1 MRIFKRAVRTC
12 LIAFSGLFLFSA
24 NQYAQ
29 KEAGKQIIKIGGFV
43 RHEVIYDSYKI
54 VDFREGEV
62 ILYPMKERLDEMGND
77 INEVDQIEMFALQS
91 RVNVKVEGIEALG
104 AKAMGVIEGDF
115 FGNTNSNMNTLR
127 LRHAYFSLNWDKSAL
142 LFGQYWHPMFVP
154 ECFPQVLSFG
164 AGVPFHPLSR
174 APQVRLTY
182 NLTDPLSVAGIM
194 LIHSP
199 FRSQGPADA
208 QRNAGIPD
216 MQFQLKYKTRNFLLG
231 ATAGYKVLQPR
242 IVTENNLKTDESI
255 GSYNLQGFLKI
266 KANKLVAKIESM
278 YGTNFSNFIMPG
290 GFGTN
295 ADPALVDDYGYTNL
309 TTMSTWGEVI
319 YDFDHLSLALFVGHI
334 ENLGPTDT
342 YYSLGYAWGEDL
354 KSTTRI
360 SPRIA
365 YTKDKV
371 QFGLEYMM
379 TNAVYHNLAVGE
391 YTVIST
397 DDPVVNHRILFSTA
411 YFF

>member
-1 MRIFKRAVRTC
+1 MRIFKHAVRII
-12 LIAFSGLFLFSA
+12 LIVFAALFLFTA
-24 NQYAQ
+24 NHYAQ
-29 KEAGKQIIKIGGFV
+29 EDTGEQKIEIGGFV

-62 ILYPMKERLDEMGND
+62 ILYPMKARLDNMGND
-77 INEVDQIEMFALQS
+77 INQVNQIEMFALQS
-91 RVNVKVEGIEALG
+91 RAYVKAGGMEALG
-104 AKAMGVIEGDF
+104 AKVNGIIEGDF
-115 FGNTNSNMNTLR
+115 FGNTNINMNTLR
-127 LRHAYFSLNWDKSAL
+127 LRHAYFSMNWDKSAL
-142 LFGQYWHPMFVP
+142 LFGQYWHPMFVT
-154 ECFPQVLSFG
+154 ECFPEVLSFG

-174 APQVRLTY
+174 APQVRYTY
-182 NLTDPLSVAGIM
+182 SITNPLSVSGTM

-199 FRSQGPADA
+199 FRSQGPSDA

-216 MQFQLKYKTRNFLLG
+216 MQLQLKYNTGSFLLG

-255 GSYNLQGFLKI
+255 GSYNLQGFLKF
-266 KANKLVAKIESM
+266 KANKLVVKLESM

-290 GFGTN
+290 GYGAN
-295 ADPALVDDYGYTNL
+295 ADPAMVDDYGYTNL
-309 TTMSTWGEVI
+309 TTMSSWGELI
-319 YDFDHLSLALFVGHI
+319 YDLEPITLALFVGHI

-342 YYSLGYAWGEDL
+342 YYSLNYAWGEDL

-360 SPRIA
+360 SPRVA

-379 TNAVYHNLAVGE
+379 TNAVYHDLAAGE
-391 YTVIST
+391 FTVVST